1 MAINLERLRRLK
13 FSAYT
18 ESASTEDAFSTEPLL
33 FVNDCCFHISVQD
46 KSHGSYAQAMEPQ
59 ISSEERKQKWEQG
72 QADYM
77 GMDSF
82 DNIKKKLDTFL
93 K

>member
-1 MAINLERLRRLK
+1 MASQCFQTVIAPSVTPVIDW
-13 FSAYT
+13 FSLPLVFVSLFCIVFFFYIFSQF
-18 ESASTEDAFSTEPLL
+18 ESQS
-33 FVNDCCFHISVQD
+33 
-46 KSHGSYAQAMEPQ
+46 SYAQALEPQ
-59 ISSEERKQKWEQG
+59 LSSEERKQKWEQG

-82 DNIKKKLDTFL
+82 DNIKRKLDSFL

>member
-1 MAINLERLRRLK
+1 MFCAAVESFQPILSVLILPQHESHPTQA
-13 FSAYT
+13 SA
-18 ESASTEDAFSTEPLL
+18 L
-33 FVNDCCFHISVQD
+33 
-46 KSHGSYAQAMEPQ
+46 EPQ
-59 ISSEERKQKWEQG
+59 LSSEERKEKWEQG

>member
-1 MAINLERLRRLK
+1 MV
-13 FSAYT
+13 T
-18 ESASTEDAFSTEPLL
+18 EIYFFYFFLQEEDSSL
-33 FVNDCCFHISVQD
+33 H
-46 KSHGSYAQAMEPQ
+46 AQAPESIPT
-59 ISSEERKQKWEQG
+59 SEERKEQWEQG

-82 DNIKKKLDTFL
+82 DNIKRKLDTFL

>member
-1 MAINLERLRRLK
+1 MFCAAFESFQPILFLLIPQHESHPTQA
-13 FSAYT
+13 SA
-18 ESASTEDAFSTEPLL
+18 L
-33 FVNDCCFHISVQD
+33 
-46 KSHGSYAQAMEPQ
+46 EPQ
-59 ISSEERKQKWEQG
+59 LSSEERKERWEQG